1 MKLQLQCETRLVIS
15 KMADMNTK
23 RLPEEIRGGGRGEC
37 QAGACLVG
45 VIFMGERSKGKQD
58 VH

>member
-23 RLPEEIRGGGRGEC
+23 RLPEEIRGGAEVSVKQGR
-37 QAGACLVG
+37 VW
-45 VIFMGERSKGKQD
+45 
-58 VH
+58 